1 MDFVRL
7 SDYDLD
13 EPLTAETI
21 AEITGARVSF
31 VIRLVQAGILETINE
46 TAAAKKA
53 AAEEPVLLPR
63 RAVLQLRQMQRL
75 RRDLGVNSAGAS
87 VILDLVKQMEE
98 MKREIARMQAGFS
111 ERRGTF
117 FKGVRNYDARL
128 QTPNNLAVA
137 ASFPRLLPK
146 LLPLLGL

>member
-1 MDFVRL
+1 MTMDFVRL

-13 EPLTAETI
+13 EPLTAEMV

-46 TAAAKKA
+46 TAAAKETA
-53 AAEEPVLLPR
+53 REEPVLLPR

-98 MKREIARMQAGFS
+98 MKREIARMQADFS
-111 ERRGTF
+111 E
-117 FKGVRNYDARL
+117 
-128 QTPNNLAVA
+128 
-137 ASFPRLLPK
+137 
-146 LLPLLGL
+146 

>member
-1 MDFVRL
+1 MTMDFVRI

-13 EPLTAETI
+13 EPLTVAMV
-21 AEITGARVSF
+21 AEITGVRVSF

-46 TAAAKKA
+46 TAATPETTTQK
-53 AAEEPVLLPR
+53 EPVLLPR

-111 ERRGTF
+111 
-117 FKGVRNYDARL
+117 K
-128 QTPNNLAVA
+128 
-137 ASFPRLLPK
+137 
-146 LLPLLGL
+146 

>member
-1 MDFVRL
+1 MTMDFVRI

-13 EPLTAETI
+13 EPLTAEMV

-46 TAAAKKA
+46 TAAAPETA
-53 AAEEPVLLPR
+53 TQEEPVLLPR

-111 ERRGTF
+111 
-117 FKGVRNYDARL
+117 K
-128 QTPNNLAVA
+128 
-137 ASFPRLLPK
+137 
-146 LLPLLGL
+146 

>member
-1 MDFVRL
+1 MTMDFVRL

-13 EPLTAETI
+13 EPLTAETV

-46 TAAAKKA
+46 RAAAPEIA
-53 AAEEPVLLPR
+53 PEEPVLLPR

-87 VILDLVKQMEE
+87 IILDLVKQMEK
-98 MKREIARMQAGFS
+98 MKREIARMQTDFI
-111 ERRGTF
+111 E
-117 FKGVRNYDARL
+117 
-128 QTPNNLAVA
+128 
-137 ASFPRLLPK
+137 
-146 LLPLLGL
+146 